1 MQRRSGES
9 EKVVSI
15 QLVKD
20 SVAAVEGKAQDIG
33 VDKKDQTS
41 VAPADDEDDEEED
54 FGPRFKVILEKPDPE

>member
-1 MQRRSGES
+1 M
-9 EKVVSI
+9 
-15 QLVKD
+15 KD